1 MAEIVISF
9 TFLAEMIDRSDDVAG
24 TFAARVIMHESHDSM
39 HSDAMLAQKVL
50 WVVCAW
56 CTCKAASRR
65 KGDSQSSLCTN

>member
-9 TFLAEMIDRSDDVAG
+9 TFLAEMIDRSDDV
-24 TFAARVIMHESHDSM
+24 AARVIMHESHDSM

-56 CTCKAASRR
+56 CTWKAASRR